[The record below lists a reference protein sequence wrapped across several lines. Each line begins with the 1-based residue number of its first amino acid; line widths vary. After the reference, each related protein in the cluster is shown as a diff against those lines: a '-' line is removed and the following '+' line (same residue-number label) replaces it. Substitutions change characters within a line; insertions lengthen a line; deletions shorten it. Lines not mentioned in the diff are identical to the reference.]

1 MVFPLRLT
9 VHIAGFLYSFPF
21 SLIYLGSWL
30 LTFTLSSELRWSPNV
45 ETDLSCS
52 CHASPGTT
60 CRTQSKRRHSL
71 EVYKLCLALRAFP
84 VTDKVLKHSLFS
96 WLLLGHE
103 CPWQMVTAIGG
114 WIWNVGE
121 TEKDFSLVGA
131 LTICQLLSQQK
142 SATQKEVFGTSKS
155 TDLNDWQHISA
166 SVCTHVVSNGCT
178 VS

>member
-1 MVFPLRLT
+1 MIFPLRLT

-30 LTFTLSSELRWSPNV
+30 LTFTLSSELRWSPNM

-52 CHASPGTT
+52 CHVSPGTT
-60 CRTQSKRRHSL
+60 CRTQSKRTHSL
-71 EVYKLCLALRAFP
+71 EVYKRCLALRAFP
-84 VTDKVLKHSLFS
+84 VTDKVLKHPLFS

-103 CPWQMVTAIGG
+103 CPWQMATAIGG
-114 WIWNVGE
+114 WIWRVGE

-131 LTICQLLSQQK
+131 WLFASCSVSRNQQPRRRCLVPVRV
-142 SATQKEVFGTSKS
+142 QTSTTGS
-155 TDLNDWQHISA
+155 TFLHQCVHI
-166 SVCTHVVSNGCT
+166 VSNGCT